1 MFIVFFVLWL
11 IFNSKITVEII
22 VFGIIISVT
31 LSWFTSQVMGI
42 KQVTLRTIIKNIF
55 YGLLY
60 VGILIIE
67 IIKAN
72 IQIIKLVLSPV
83 IELEPS
89 LVYFS
94 TDLKCNWSRVLLAN
108 SITLTPGTITVSLEG
123 DKYCVHAMD
132 RNMAKEID
140 ESVFVEILRKMEK
153 LNSKDQKL
161 NSKIQM
167 EV

>member
-1 MFIVFFVLWL
+1 MSIAFFVLWL
-11 IFNSKITVEII
+11 IFNSKITTEII
-22 VFGIIISVT
+22 VFGVIISIT
-31 LSWFTSQVMGI
+31 LDRFTTKVMGI
-42 KQVTLRTIIKNIF
+42 NRVTLRTLIKNTF
-55 YGLLY
+55 YGLNYLG
-60 VGILIIE
+60 VLIIE

-72 IQIIKLVLSPV
+72 VQIIKLVLSPAT
-83 IELEPS
+83 ELQPQ

-94 TDLKCNWSRVLLAN
+94 TDLKYRWSRVLLAN
-108 SITLTPGTITVSLEG
+108 SITLTPGTITVSLES

-132 RNMAKEID
+132 RGMAEGID